1 MTSGPGQSTY
11 PDWVTP
17 RRRTIPGAARL
28 LDVCLRPLVRG
39 SGDLCLRRTSGGWWR
54 ASRSP
59 YGPGLQHLV
68 PDGEDLVVTC
78 WGPGAEWLV
87 EQSPRLLGATDDV
100 STFDPGH
107 LPLVAAAHRRR
118 PWLRLGRTDQVLEAL
133 APASIEQVVTGK
145 EAFAAQRLLVQRFG
159 DRPGGPALD
168 EAHPA
173 WGMRLPLS
181 AEQWLAVPSWEFL
194 RAGVEQR
201 RTRALLAGA
210 RAGRSLERIA
220 SDAYTGD
227 ADAALRSLPGVGP
240 WTSAA
245 VRQHALG
252 DADAWSIG
260 DYHVGGLISYVLVG
274 EKLDDDAVTELLE
287 PYRGHRYRVE
297 LLLLGSAGPRPERHG
312 PRRSLPTHLPR

>member
-1 MTSGPGQSTY
+1 
-11 PDWVTP
+11 V
-17 RRRTIPGAARL
+17 
-28 LDVCLRPLVRG
+28 VR
-39 SGDLCLRRTSGGWWR
+39 
-54 ASRSP
+54 
-59 YGPGLQHLV
+59 
-68 PDGEDLVVTC
+68 DGEDLAVTC

-87 EQSPRLLGATDDV
+87 DQSPRLFGAADDT
-100 STFDPGH
+100 STFDPGPH
-107 LPLVAAAHRRR
+107 ALVVAAHRRR
-118 PWLRLGRTDQVLEAL
+118 TWLRLGRTDQVLEAL

-145 EAFAAQRLLVQRFG
+145 EAFGAQRLLVHRFG
-159 DRPGGPALD
+159 DRPGGPAL
-168 EAHPA
+168 EETHPA

-210 RAGRSLERIA
+210 RAGRSLERLA
-220 SDAYTGD
+220 GDAYTGD

-245 VRQHALG
+245 VRQRALG

-260 DYHVGGLISYVLVG
+260 DYHVGGLISFALVG
-274 EKLDDDAVTELLE
+274 EKLGDDAVTELLE

-297 LLLLGSAGPRPERHG
+297 LLILGSDGPRPERHG
-312 PRRSLPTHLPR
+312 PRRSLPTHLPH